1 MKITL
6 MDNQKL
12 TQALANIAA
21 NPVWKNAFIKHLLNF
36 EKDIATPGIDVRED
50 ISGPLV
56 DALFD
61 DDQVVRK
68 QIADGTVFEFLY
80 RSKIARDF
88 IMSEPSVPDHVWEPQ
103 TSRLLV
109 SLAKGS
115 KNVVVGGAYFGD
127 QAILIAKEA
136 AKTGGMV
143 HAFEP
148 NNDQR
153 KMLMHNAELN
163 QLDNIVPRSEGLWD
177 NSTTTLALV
186 GYDSFAHPETVDASH
201 ADAFQTVTMDEYLRA
216 ACIDRLD
223 LIMLD
228 IEGAEYRALK
238 GAQSF
243 LEQPAGQA
251 PNIVFEVHRHYVDWS
266 NGLENTELI
275 RFLAHLGYHM
285 FAIRD
290 FNSNYNLSNKPI
302 EIIPAGEVYLEGPD
316 HGFNMVAVKDASM
329 FNNPGFRICHGVSPK
344 LLRHKNP
351 ALHHPTGGL

>member
-1 MKITL
+1 M
-6 MDNQKL
+6 
-12 TQALANIAA
+12 
-21 NPVWKNAFIKHLLNF
+21 
-36 EKDIATPGIDVRED
+36 DVRED

-88 IMSEPSVPDHVWEPQ
+88 IMSEPSVPDHAWEPH

-109 SLAKGS
+109 TPGQRRQECGGRRRLLWRPVHPDRQRSAKS
-115 KNVVVGGAYFGD
+115 GGV
-127 QAILIAKEA
+127 
-136 AKTGGMV
+136 V

-163 QLDNIVPRSEGLWD
+163 QLSNIVPRSEGLWD

-186 GYDSFAHPETVDASH
+186 GYDSFAHPETVDAAH
-201 ADAFQTVTMDEYLRA
+201 DDAFQTVTIDEYLRA
-216 ACIDRLD
+216 AGVDRLD

-243 LEQPAGQA
+243 LQQPAGQA

-275 RFLAHLGYHM
+275 RFPDRSGYPGCLPC
-285 FAIRD
+285 AT
-290 FNSNYNLSNKPI
+290 LTPI
-302 EIIPAGEVYLEGPD
+302 TIWQANRLKSFRQGRVSGRPGSWL
-316 HGFNMVAVKDASM
+316 HMVAVKDVSV
-329 FNNPGFRICHGVSPK
+329 FDNPGFRICHGLSPK
-344 LLRHKNP
+344 LLRHGTQP
-351 ALHHPTGGL
+351 ASPDRRPVSAMAKAPPTPFWAPAASASVWSAN